1 MSDTVAYAP
10 KAAYADPDCLGAV
23 FVNDTTDVNV
33 RELVTASADGTF
45 VVSDPDTIAALDR
58 YEPVKRVAVPDQATA
73 PEAEPAAPAAPL
85 GELTKRELLE
95 LPEASTIDGAAQM
108 KVDELRD
115 AVKAA
120 REGQ

>member
-73 PEAEPAAPAAPL
+73 PAAPL

-95 LPEASTIDGAAQM
+95 LPEAATIDGAAQM

-120 REGQ
+120 REEG